1 MIRGKFK
8 CLLWWFSNKK
18 TTIISQG
25 KPVVHLSHRDFPH
38 VGDWT
43 ILPLIPQL
51 YDLHKDNS
59 SWLVFVEDRTRI
71 RLKKL
76 HQVLQKYDPN
86 KVMSLHEAKWR
97 RASWETK
104 VGSQS
109 FDRFFRFSSKMVQW
123 FLLKPQLK
131 KHPSCL

>member
-86 KVMSLHEAKWR
+86 KVKWR
-97 RASWETK
+97 RALWGTK
-104 VGSQS
+104 VDSQS
-109 FDRFFRFSSKMVQW
+109 FDRFFRFSCKMVQMV
-123 FLLKPQLK
+123 FIKTPIK
-131 KHPSCL
+131 ETP